1 MANTKVKAE
10 QLEAAQT
17 SITSVGTLTALQVD
31 NININGNTITAN
43 SGALNLT
50 PASGSAIVLD
60 GTINVDAGVVTGA
73 TSITSTA
80 FVGTTASFI
89 KASSGASATSGTVL
103 TVEDDDNT
111 ELSILG
117 GSSSVL
123 AINFGHS
130 GDNDEG
136 KITFNTTSGSE
147 DLQIVSSK
155 EITLDAAGVIKLDA
169 DGGELQFLDGGTAI
183 GSIAAHTG
191 SLIIGGGDVGIGFYQ
206 GANALVPYNGV
217 SALRDSAIDLGM
229 ASSGRFKDLYLSGG
243 ITCTTLT
250 PSGRLSFGEHIIGST
265 ATGYL
270 QLTSGS
276 GKAWAMSQGGG
287 GAPGTDRNA
296 FGIHHWNGSAWSN
309 PLTIDANGHAGI
321 TSTPPAWGA
330 AYTALTVG
338 SSGALW
344 CSKSGTSLT
353 AIADNTYFDGSNQIA
368 RNTQAGAQYY
378 MNAGSHVWETFAS
391 VSAGATQTSSVP
403 FLINASGQLI
413 VSRTGTN
420 TPYASGLI
428 TFRPTSAFNTQVFLN
443 PSTSAQNHSLFYNS
457 SGTLIGYIQSSNSG
471 TEFNTTSDYR
481 LKKNIKS
488 LSNQIEE
495 VKKLKPVEFDWTFEE
510 SSSVGFIAHELQEV
524 FPHAVSGEKDGV
536 GLDGE
541 MFPQGVDYGRI
552 TPLLTA
558 ALQEAITRIETLES
572 EVKTLKGE

>member
-17 SITSVGTLTALQVD
+17 NITSLGTLTSLTVD
-31 NININGNTITAN
+31 DITINGSTI
-43 SGALNLT
+43 S
-50 PASGSAIVLD
+50 
-60 GTINVDAGVVTGA
+60 
-73 TSITSTA
+73 
-80 FVGTTASFI
+80 
-89 KASSGASATSGTVL
+89 
-103 TVEDDDNT
+103 
-111 ELSILG
+111 
-117 GSSSVL
+117 
-123 AINFGHS
+123 
-130 GDNDEG
+130 
-136 KITFNTTSGSE
+136 
-147 DLQIVSSK
+147 
-155 EITLDAAGVIKLDA
+155 DAADLTIDVGGDIILDA
-169 DGGELQFLDGGTAI
+169 DGGEVQFLDGGTAI

-353 AIADNTYFDGSNQIA
+353 TLADNTYFDGSNQIA

-378 MNAGSHVWETFAS
+378 MNAGSHVWQTAPS
-391 VSAGATQTSSVP
+391 VSAGANQTFVTTMQLGSGGHLSVGSNSRNDDCIYLYRSGTGKLLRFYGGGSEVGYISTNTYQLP
-403 FLINASGQLI
+403 SDRNFKKDIEDLTLGLDFVKDLKPKQYRQKIEDSDVPLQTGLIAQDVEESLTAAGVSKNKYMMLQHTPNEDEGVSQYGIDYGKIIPILINAIQEL
-413 VSRTGTN
+413 
-420 TPYASGLI
+420 
-428 TFRPTSAFNTQVFLN
+428 SA
-443 PSTSAQNHSLFYNS
+443 
-457 SGTLIGYIQSSNSG
+457 
-471 TEFNTTSDYR
+471 
-481 LKKNIKS
+481 
-488 LSNQIEE
+488 
-495 VKKLKPVEFDWTFEE
+495 KL
-510 SSSVGFIAHELQEV
+510 
-524 FPHAVSGEKDGV
+524 
-536 GLDGE
+536 
-541 MFPQGVDYGRI
+541 
-552 TPLLTA
+552 
-558 ALQEAITRIETLES
+558 EA
-572 EVKTLKGE
+572 K